1 VRSQSAW
8 SGLFFGLR
16 NPAYGLIDIVLLFV
30 AIALTIRAFRR
41 IDGPATLIMIPYF
54 LWVGF
59 ATALNFTIWRL
70 NP

>member
-1 VRSQSAW
+1 MVRAV
-8 SGLFFGLR
+8 FGLR
-16 NPAYGLIDIVLLFV
+16 NPAYGLIDIVLLFIV
-30 AIALTIRAFRR
+30 IALTIRAFRH
-41 IDGPATLIMIPYF
+41 IDGPAALIMIPYF